1 MRSIE
6 ISPYDQTDLIEILE
20 YAKINYEKEQK
31 RGDRNDYEWYR
42 LRISQL
48 ETIIKGKNVNSSIY
62 GSSLNTMDGF

>member
-31 RGDRNDYEWYR
+31 RGDRTDYEWYR